1 MLLSLEILLIYLT
14 ESEDVAMEHNWD
26 EELQFL
32 INIRKDWCNSD
43 YVEFLIDKVWR
54 ITKPINIIDF
64 GCGYGYLCDLLMPLL
79 PSGST
84 YTGIDKSNELLTF
97 AEKHLSSYSF
107 DIELICA
114 DLNEYMPIKKY
125 DLAISQAVLRHI
137 PQPINILKKM
147 KDFVVDDGWVI
158 CFEGDRPIEDAGF
171 YSSDIDYREMS
182 QSFLFQKK
190 WSYEYNN
197 GGRDYRT
204 GIKIPQ
210 YMQQIGLKNIGVR
223 MNDAVRFINPM
234 DSEYESKFNAFA
246 EYKGY
251 CNVLNNNE
259 DKIFRDSKGLTLLEH
274 QEFNQ
279 NEKKLAETILKN
291 KGKGFI
297 LQAPCILIS
306 YGKK

>member
-1 MLLSLEILLIYLT
+1 M
-14 ESEDVAMEHNWD
+14 DHNWD

-54 ITKPINIIDF
+54 ITKPINIVDF

-79 PSGST
+79 PKESA
-84 YTGIDKSNELLTF
+84 YTGIDKSKELLNF

-107 DIELICA
+107 DVELICA
-114 DLNEYMPIKKY
+114 DLNEYMSIKKY

-147 KDFVVDDGWVI
+147 AESVVDDVWVI
-158 CFEGDRPIEDAGF
+158 RFEGDRPIEDAGF
-171 YSSDIDYREMS
+171 YSSDIDYRDMG
-182 QSFLFQKK
+182 QSLLFQKK
-190 WSYEYNN
+190 WSHEYNN
-197 GGRDYRT
+197 GGRDYS
-204 GIKIPQ
+204 I
-210 YMQQIGLKNIGVR
+210 LN
-223 MNDAVRFINPM
+223 N
-234 DSEYESKFNAFA
+234 SESKISRTS
-246 EYKGY
+246 E
-251 CNVLNNNE
+251 
-259 DKIFRDSKGLTLLEH
+259 GLTLSEQ
-274 QEFNQ
+274 QEFDQ
-279 NEKKLAETILKN
+279 NEKEIAETLLKN

>member
-1 MLLSLEILLIYLT
+1 
-14 ESEDVAMEHNWD
+14 MEHNWD

-32 INIRKDWCNSD
+32 INVRKDWCNSD

-54 ITKPINIIDF
+54 ITKPINIVDF

-79 PSGST
+79 PKGST
-84 YTGIDKSNELLTF
+84 YTGIDKSKKLLNF

-107 DIELICA
+107 DVELMCA

-137 PQPINILKKM
+137 PQPMNILKKM
-147 KDFVVDDGWVI
+147 IDSVVDDGWII

-171 YSSDIDYREMS
+171 YSSDIDYRDMS

-204 GIKIPQ
+204 GFKIPQ

-223 MNDAVRFINPM
+223 MNDAVKFINPM
-234 DSEYESKFNAFA
+234 DSEYESKFDAFV
-246 EYKGY
+246 EHKGY
-251 CNVLNNNE
+251 YSVSNNNE
-259 DKIFRDSKGLTLLEH
+259 NKIFRTSEGLTLSEQ

-279 NEKKLAETILKN
+279 NEKDIAETILKN

-297 LQAPCILIS
+297 LQAPCTLIS

>member
-1 MLLSLEILLIYLT
+1 M
-14 ESEDVAMEHNWD
+14 DHNWD

-54 ITKPINIIDF
+54 ITKPINIVDF

-79 PSGST
+79 PKESI
-84 YTGIDKSNELLTF
+84 YTGIDKSKELLKF

-107 DIELICA
+107 DVELICA
-114 DLNEYMPIKKY
+114 DLNEYIPTKKY

-137 PQPINILKKM
+137 PQPINILRKM
-147 KDFVVDDGWVI
+147 AESVVDDGWVI

-171 YSSDIDYREMS
+171 HSSDIDYRDMS
-182 QSFLFQKK
+182 QSVLFQKK

-223 MNDAVRFINPM
+223 MNDAVKFINPM
-234 DSEYESKFNAFA
+234 DSEYESKFGAFI
-246 EYKGY
+246 EQKGY
-251 CNVLNNNE
+251 YSILNNNE
-259 DKIFRDSKGLTLLEH
+259 SKGARINEGLTLSEQ
-274 QEFNQ
+274 QEFSQ
-279 NEKKLAETILKN
+279 NEKSIAEAILKN

>member
-1 MLLSLEILLIYLT
+1 M
-14 ESEDVAMEHNWD
+14 DHNWD

-32 INIRKDWCNSD
+32 INVRKDWCNSD

-54 ITKPINIIDF
+54 ITKPINIVDF
-64 GCGYGYLCDLLMPLL
+64 GCGYGYLCELLMPLL
-79 PSGST
+79 PKGSA
-84 YTGIDKSNELLTF
+84 YTGIDKSKELLNF

-107 DIELICA
+107 DVELICA
-114 DLNEYMPIKKY
+114 DLNEYLPIKKY
-125 DLAISQAVLRHI
+125 NLAVSQAVLRHI
-137 PQPINILKKM
+137 PQPMNILKKM
-147 KDFVVDDGWVI
+147 AESVVDDGWVI

-171 YSSDIDYREMS
+171 YSSDIDYRDMS
-182 QSFLFQKK
+182 QSLLFQKK

-210 YMQQIGLKNIGVR
+210 YMQQIGLKDIGVR
-223 MNDAVRFINPM
+223 MNDAVKFINPM
-234 DSEYESKFNAFA
+234 DSEYKSKFDAFA

-251 CNVLNNNE
+251 YSILNNNE
-259 DKIFRDSKGLTLLEH
+259 SKIFRTNEGLTLSEQ

-279 NEKKLAETILKN
+279 NEKEIAETILKN